1 MNMNRH
7 KLLYVAG
14 VLGLAVAMM
23 ATPRHGAIGQHLYD
37 EPDTLIINDSIVT
50 NTLFGDSL
58 LSEQLMASDTLEV
71 YRPSQIF
78 VLSKVTDEGVILRWA
93 PESYSAFR
101 TLRDSGYVVR
111 RIGGPAMT
119 RLAHDTLAIVR
130 SLTVDEF
137 KKRFE
142 PNDSMA
148 GMAVQLMWGNLTQ
161 LDQTEQPP
169 GTFSAYQEVWEQQED
184 ITGTAMM
191 IAELR
196 PDLAEAM
203 GLLYIDRTAKKGADY
218 MYSVLPNL
226 SNDSI
231 CDVRGGI
238 IPVKVE
244 KTAGQSMAGII
255 LEDSLTVPMNVAIS
269 WPNLTEF
276 SAYNIERREVASEK
290 YGTAGNDWKQLNE
303 QPYVSFK
310 NAFGGDNARDY
321 YHDLEIDHL
330 GVYEY
335 RVSGVNSFGEVSEP
349 TLPHRVEVKDIVP
362 PVAPLVK
369 RFEMHY
375 HTDSTYH
382 VNIVFEKDT
391 LEEDLAGYRA
401 YYQMEKH
408 DSLYWHPLHEELAAP
423 TDTTLYV
430 DVSGLSAGHVAVGAV
445 DQLGNISY
453 SMPMLLNIED
463 HKPPTPPTELR
474 ANVSPDGLVILRW
487 NPSPEPDVH
496 HYEVFRAN
504 DMTEIFAHVT
514 GIDQVETVWMDSL
527 ELGVNQ
533 AYIFYYV
540 TAVDGTGNASKPS
553 DILRVV
559 RPNYIPPS
567 VCRIDSVS
575 MDDHGIY
582 MRWIQSNEDDLKEHR
597 LYRKINKAD
606 HFDLISVYRADSVA
620 LYGRNIIEVHDTPP
634 YEQKERYVYA
644 METVN
649 LTGVTSGLSQPQ
661 TFLFTGPAI
670 LPVDISLSVTFDEK
684 AGETRLAWDTKG
696 IKEEYGTY
704 YYNVYRKGPDDKNFQ
719 FILMTPS
726 EQPTFSD
733 KLTRPGEQAE
743 YYVTVRFDDG
753 RKGNP
758 SNTVSVK
765 APEKH

>member
-1 MNMNRH
+1 MS
-7 KLLYVAG
+7 V
-14 VLGLAVAMM
+14 AVAMM
-23 ATPRHGAIGQHLYD
+23 ASPRHGVIGQRIQD
-37 EPDTLIINDSIVT
+37 EPDSLIINDSIVR
-50 NTLFGDSL
+50 NTSFGDSVML
-58 LSEQLMASDTLEV
+58 AEMLVGDTLEV
-71 YRPSQIF
+71 YHPSQIY
-78 VLSKVTDEGVILRWA
+78 VLSKVTDDGVILRWA
-93 PESYSAFR
+93 PEAYSAFR
-101 TLRDSGYVVR
+101 ILRDSGYIVTR
-111 RIGGPAMT
+111 TGGPEMT
-119 RLAHDTLAIVR
+119 RLAADTLAIVR

-137 KKRFE
+137 KRRFA
-142 PNDSMA
+142 PGDSLA
-148 GMAVQLMWGNLTQ
+148 AMAVQLMWGNLTQ

-169 GTFSAYQEVWEQQED
+169 GTFAAYQEVWEQQED

-203 GLLYIDRTAKKGADY
+203 GLMYVDRTARKGASY
-218 MYSVLPNL
+218 FYAVKPNL

-231 CDVRGGI
+231 CDVRGGV

-244 KTAGQSMAGII
+244 KTTAQSMADIE
-255 LEDSLTVPMNVAIS
+255 LLDSLTVPMNVAIS
-269 WPNLTEF
+269 WPDLVEF
-276 SAYNIERREVASEK
+276 SAYNIERREVANMK
-290 YGTAGNDWKQLNE
+290 YGTADGDWKRLNE

-310 NAFGGDNARDY
+310 NDFNGNNALNY
-321 YHDLEIDHL
+321 YHDLDINHL
-330 GVYEY
+330 GIYEY
-335 RVSGVNSFGEVSEP
+335 RVSGINSFGEVSEP

-362 PVAPLVK
+362 PVAPVIK

-401 YYQMEKH
+401 YYRMMER
-408 DSLYWHPLHEELAAP
+408 DSVYWHPLHENLAAP
-423 TDTTLYV
+423 TDTTIYV
-430 DVSGLSAGHVAVGAV
+430 DVSGLSAGQVVVAAIDRVGNEA
-445 DQLGNISY
+445 Q

-463 HKPPTPPTELR
+463 HIPPSAPQDLR

-487 NPSPEPDVH
+487 SPSPEPDVH
-496 HYEVFRAN
+496 HYEVYRAN

-533 AYIFYYV
+533 AFVFYYV
-540 TAVDGTGNASKPS
+540 TAVDGAGNASKPS

-567 VCRIDSVS
+567 VCRIDTLA
-575 MDDHGIY
+575 MDDNGIY

-597 LYRKINKAD
+597 LYRKLNKAD
-606 HFDLISVYRADSVA
+606 HFDLIGVYRADSVA
-620 LYGRNIIEVHDTPP
+620 LYGRNLIEVHDTPP
-634 YEQKERYVYA
+634 YEQKERWVYA

-670 LPVDISLSVTFDEK
+670 LPVDISLNATFDEK
-684 AGETRLAWDTKG
+684 AGETRLAWETTG
-696 IKEEYGTY
+696 IKAEYGTY
-704 YYNVYRKGPDDKNFQ
+704 YYNVYRKGPDDKSFK
-719 FILMTPS
+719 FILMTPPDEPS
-726 EQPTFSD
+726 FSD
-733 KLTRPGEQAE
+733 KLTRPGEEAE

-753 RKGNP
+753 RKGRP
-758 SNTVSVK
+758 SNTVTIRNNK
-765 APEKH
+765 TTN